1 MVKILFF
8 ARVREQ
14 LNTDEL
20 QVSLN
25 GISNVAELVSFL
37 IAENGSLWADVL
49 QAPQGVL
56 VAVNQEMCSMDM
68 SIDEGDEV
76 AFFPPV
82 TGG

>member
-37 IAENGSLWADVL
+37 IAENGSLWADIL
-49 QAPQGVL
+49 KAPQGVL
-56 VAVNQEMCSMDM
+56 IAVNQEMCSLAM
-68 SIDEGDEV
+68 SIDDGDEI